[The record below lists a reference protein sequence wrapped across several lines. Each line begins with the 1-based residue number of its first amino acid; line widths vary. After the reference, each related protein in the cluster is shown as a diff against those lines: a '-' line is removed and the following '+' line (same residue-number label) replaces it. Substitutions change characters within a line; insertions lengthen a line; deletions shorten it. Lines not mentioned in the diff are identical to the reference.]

1 MFKEMKLATRLALSY
16 GVIIFLMVIMG
27 GISHLGLKK
36 INNAVEV
43 LVTDKWPKT
52 VQANAM
58 IGEVNVVARALRNML
73 LTDDK
78 TVMQKER
85 SRVIEATA
93 AINKHYD
100 ELEKTV
106 TSEKGRM
113 LLKTLQDAR
122 AKYEA
127 EMTHVLSV
135 IDAGDKKAAT
145 GLLFGKYRQLQT
157 AYLEASSEVIRYQ
170 SGEMDRIGKEAVE
183 TYGKISLLIYVL
195 LAVCFALAGVIG
207 WLVTRSITRPIAQAV
222 DISNRVAAGDMS
234 VEIGNTGA
242 DETGLLLN
250 SMKKMIDHIKMLVGD
265 TDMLAKRPWRASL
278 PCAPIPLNTKEI
290 FAGWS
295 KGSTRPLTGW
305 WACWTVCRLRQ

>member
-135 IDAGDKKAAT
+135 IDAGDKKLRQACFSASIVSCRPHTWRHRQRSSGTRAVKWT
-145 GLLFGKYRQLQT
+145 GSAKRRWRPMGKFPCLSMFFWPS
-157 AYLEASSEVIRYQ
+157 ASLGGS
-170 SGEMDRIGKEAVE
+170 DR
-183 TYGKISLLIYVL
+183 
-195 LAVCFALAGVIG
+195 LAGDEKHH
-207 WLVTRSITRPIAQAV
+207 QAH
-222 DISNRVAAGDMS
+222 S
-234 VEIGNTGA
+234 TG
-242 DETGLLLN
+242 G
-250 SMKKMIDHIKMLVGD
+250 
-265 TDMLAKRPWRASL
+265 
-278 PCAPIPLNTKEI
+278 
-290 FAGWS
+290 
-295 KGSTRPLTGW
+295 
-305 WACWTVCRLRQ
+305 